1 MIGTDTTVL
10 GFVLAVTLIELTPGP
25 NMTYLAILA
34 ASRGRAAGLAAVAG
48 VAFGLALVGALAA
61 LGLATVV
68 ANSRIVWETLRWAG
82 VLYLLWLAWEGWQGA
97 DGHAEDVAADGGGLS
112 GLFLRGLLTN
122 LLNPKAY
129 LFYIAILPQ
138 FVGTAV
144 TLGRVL
150 AFTATYVAIA
160 TLIHTLI
167 VVAASAAERLLAGEQ
182 RIVRLRKA
190 LSILLALVAVWLA
203 WETRR

>member
-1 MIGTDTTVL
+1 MMVTETTVL

-48 VAFGLALVGALAA
+48 VALGLALVGVLAA

-82 VLYLLWLAWEGWQGA
+82 VLYLLWLAWEGWRGA
-97 DGHAEDVAADGGGLS
+97 DGHAEEFAADGGGLS
-112 GLFLRGLLTN
+112 GLFLRGLMTN

-129 LFYIAILPQ
+129 LFYIAVLPQ

-167 VVAASAAERLLAGEQ
+167 VAAASAAERLLTGEW
-182 RIVRLRKA
+182 RIVTLRQG
-190 LSILLALVAVWLA
+190 LSVLLALVAVWLA